1 MPSLYSQMRTAQFA
15 TLSGKAVNTMSNG
28 KKKNIKIITPSS
40 LDGEDAR
47 MLVIPLLREP
57 VLMQDVYQPD
67 QVMKLLRISKPRF
80 YELTDLKQRNPLPTH
95 NYGPGKRGT
104 IILREELV
112 EWIASLPK
120 GIGNGKPGELPED

>member
-1 MPSLYSQMRTAQFA
+1 
-15 TLSGKAVNTMSNG
+15 MSKESN
-28 KKKNIKIITPSS
+28 KNIKIIIPSS
-40 LDGEDAR
+40 LDDEDAR

-57 VLMQDVYQPD
+57 VLVQDVYQPG
-67 QVMKLLRISKPRF
+67 QVMRLLRISKPRF
-80 YELTDLKQRNPLPTH
+80 YELTDLEQRNPLPTH

-120 GIGNGKPGELPED
+120 GIGNGKPGELQED